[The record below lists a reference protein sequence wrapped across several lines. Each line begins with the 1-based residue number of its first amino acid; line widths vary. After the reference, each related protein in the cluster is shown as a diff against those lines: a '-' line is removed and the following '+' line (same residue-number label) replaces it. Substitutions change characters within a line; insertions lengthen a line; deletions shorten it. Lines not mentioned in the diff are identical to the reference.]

1 MHIRGCKEDSLVR
14 GWIET
19 AEFQRFV
26 NIHDESQNEIKL
38 VKKKARPSAEK
49 PAKTSFGPF
58 SGN

>member
-1 MHIRGCKEDSLVR
+1 M
-14 GWIET
+14 ET